1 MIEPLWSR
9 MFHQDSQ
16 TKRETWLTFSIQSHM
31 ESRLLKGETFSRYKM
46 RSTEGFMTFNLA
58 RRLIDFLRHKNIIA
72 SFFGHLHRDMPR
84 LFLGSDQGNVGIGF
98 IQPSLLPGGSNPSFR
113 RYTYCDR
120 AVPAPCRSRF
130 FPGRRQQFGNT
141 EFYVLSCG

>member
-1 MIEPLWSR
+1 MIEPLWWR
-9 MFHQDSQ
+9 MFHQDSR

-46 RSTEGFMTFNLA
+46 RPTEGFMTFNLA
-58 RRLIDFLRHKNIIA
+58 RRLVDLLRHKNIVA
-72 SFFGHLHRDMPR
+72 TLFGHLHRDMPR

-113 RYTYCDR
+113 RYTYD
-120 AVPAPCRSRF
+120 VNGGFLPEYEQFYLPLSRS
-130 FPGRRQQFGNT
+130 G
-141 EFYVLSCG
+141 ELSK